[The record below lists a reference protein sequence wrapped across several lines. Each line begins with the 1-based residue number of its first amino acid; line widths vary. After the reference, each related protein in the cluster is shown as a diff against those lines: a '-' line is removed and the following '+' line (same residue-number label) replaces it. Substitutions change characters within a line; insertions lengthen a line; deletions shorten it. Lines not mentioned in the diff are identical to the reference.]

1 MIFAIFKKSSKF
13 CAFLL
18 VLSSVPPAFAG
29 MSGDLSTAP
38 IEIRASIPPEDAG
51 IINFARVPDET
62 GFAVLIRAAYGI
74 DANSPDAV
82 RFIIDDG
89 FHLPYRRDLSFDT
102 VRVVKIDGAHDEQ
115 VAFLWVVYDRFLEP
129 YMPTSYPP
137 DRVIH
142 IEVEIKDIRN
152 NILRPAPFEFKIES
166 NAEKTAARQ
175 NLPQTNE
182 FYAVDPFSENGY
194 DTGIE
199 VTEGKLRGA
208 KVIYSS
214 LEPLTPEFGSLNA
227 IEEINLEGIQ
237 AAGMPA
243 NLMPHTVFNTPVTLF
258 LPISED
264 ADIRSV
270 GLAYHDGT
278 QWMPAADADGN
289 VLPGAE
295 GWMVPGSRVN
305 HEQSSPPLIEVQ
317 VHHFSAAQAVVFT
330 PSDGTLDEEQD
341 KDHDGGANVVVFAS
355 CFINSAASDA
365 GFASWSLSPVAGMII
380 LICGLGF
387 RIQSFKASRLRPVS
401 FTLFVSLV
409 ELVILNRTHRTD

>member
-1 MIFAIFKKSSKF
+1 MIFTVLIKSSKF
-13 CAFLL
+13 CALFPVLFL
-18 VLSSVPPAFAG
+18 VPPAFAG

-38 IEIRASIPPEDAG
+38 LEIRASIPPEDAG

-89 FHLPYRRDLSFDT
+89 YHLPYCRDPSFDT
-102 VRVVKIDGAHDEQ
+102 VRVVKLDQAPDEQ
-115 VAFLWVVYDRFLEP
+115 VTFLWAVYDRFLEP
-129 YMPTSYPP
+129 FMPTGYPL
-137 DRVIH
+137 DRVIN
-142 IEVEIKDIRN
+142 IKVVIKDSRN
-152 NILRPAPFEFKIES
+152 NTLRPAPFEFKIES
-166 NAEKTAARQ
+166 GAQKRASRK

-182 FYAVDPFSENGY
+182 FYASDLFPEKNH
-194 DTGIE
+194 DAGIE

-214 LEPLTPEFGSLNA
+214 LEPLTPEFGSLNT
-227 IEEINLEGIQ
+227 IEDINLEGIR

-243 NLMPHTVFNTPVTLF
+243 NLMPHTVFDTPVTLF

-264 ADIRSV
+264 ADIRTV

-278 QWMPAADADGN
+278 QWMPAADAEGN

-295 GWMVPGSRVN
+295 GWMVPGSRIN

-317 VHHFSAAQAVVFT
+317 VHHFSAAQAVVFE
-330 PSDGTLDEEQD
+330 SFDGTRDEEQD
-341 KDHDGGANVVVFAS
+341 KEHDGGANVVVFAS
-355 CFINSAASDA
+355 CFINSAA
-365 GFASWSLSPVAGMII
+365 
-380 LICGLGF
+380 
-387 RIQSFKASRLRPVS
+387 
-401 FTLFVSLV
+401 
-409 ELVILNRTHRTD
+409 H